1 MISHASQGYLSTI
14 IGPVVDTMLS
24 QHSQFSIYD
33 AILVARPKQIFR
45 DGVVISSPS
54 ITSVF
59 QFSDSYLLAILAF
72 IPVHS
77 YKKHSH
83 STHTWFTILILFVKS
98 YASYIHSELTSILQS
113 YRSIA
118 LSSTDG
124 LCTAHSRSIPAY
136 QPVVITVGR
145 ITLGRIFNVLGSV
158 IDRCNEIPQ
167 FTQHSKA
174 IVNPP
179 LYTFI
184 DLQSTDIQFSH
195 HSPIH
200 RAPVL
205 ITQLNIRSALFE
217 TGIKVIDLLTP
228 YKKGGKIGLFGGVG
242 VGKTVVIMEF
252 IRNIAVQHKSSSLFS
267 GVGERTREGNDLY
280 YEMQASRIISTTIL
294 QSLIHITSQV
304 VLVFGQMNE
313 IPGARMRVTHAS
325 LAMAEYFRD
334 VFNQDVLVF
343 IDNVFRFLQAGSE
356 YVTHY

>member
-1 MISHASQGYLSTI
+1 
-14 IGPVVDTMLS
+14 MLS
-24 QHSQFSIYD
+24 QHSSFSIYD

-167 FTQHSKA
+167 FTQQQCHS
-174 IVNPP
+174 
-179 LYTFI
+179 
-184 DLQSTDIQFSH
+184 
-195 HSPIH
+195 
-200 RAPVL
+200 
-205 ITQLNIRSALFE
+205 
-217 TGIKVIDLLTP
+217 
-228 YKKGGKIGLFGGVG
+228 
-242 VGKTVVIMEF
+242 
-252 IRNIAVQHKSSSLFS
+252 
-267 GVGERTREGNDLY
+267 
-280 YEMQASRIISTTIL
+280 
-294 QSLIHITSQV
+294 
-304 VLVFGQMNE
+304 
-313 IPGARMRVTHAS
+313 
-325 LAMAEYFRD
+325 
-334 VFNQDVLVF
+334 
-343 IDNVFRFLQAGSE
+343 
-356 YVTHY
+356 